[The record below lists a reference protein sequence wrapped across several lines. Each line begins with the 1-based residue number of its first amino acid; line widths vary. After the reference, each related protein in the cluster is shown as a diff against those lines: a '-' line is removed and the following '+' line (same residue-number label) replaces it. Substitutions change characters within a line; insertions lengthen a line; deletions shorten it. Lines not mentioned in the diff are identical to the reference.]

1 MAYSCGNEDVDR
13 FALVVL
19 RTSWMICDLVENLVE
34 ALREDAFPGENKGSV
49 VVEMLYGSMATALGA
64 VDSQE
69 IARAADLIEHTTDR
83 VIEHLQLAHQLSRR
97 MNGDDG
103 VSRNYG

>member
-1 MAYSCGNEDVDR
+1 MAYSCGNEDVAR
-13 FALVVL
+13 FALVVR
-19 RTSWMICDLVENLVE
+19 RTSWRICDLVENLVE

-49 VVEMLYGSMATALGA
+49 VVEMLFGSMATALDS

-69 IARAADLIEHTTDR
+69 IAQAAGLIELATER